1 MTKYAV
7 ATLIMLGDK
16 YVPGAIVL
24 GHSLKTVLSPA
35 IDKIVMVHGVS
46 TTAKNA
52 LKKLW
57 KVVEVPLWK
66 FESNPFLCNTPEQKK
81 RYDVWISSSYTKW
94 QLLSLTQ
101 YKKILFLD
109 ADTIVLRK
117 IDDIFEVE
125 TPAGVF
131 VNVWM
136 NRLYRHIK
144 YGNKIPSE
152 EINKAF
158 EQSSAVLVG
167 SAVLLSP
174 NANDHIGLLDLIMSN
189 LPFGY
194 KIHSGNDE
202 QSLVLYYKKKNVQ
215 WTSLPPT
222 FNNIP
227 WKSDIINP
235 SKCIVDPTDEKDNLS
250 TIFTSTTPYVVHYF
264 GIENIW
270 DMDPYDPKAW
280 DDIYPWWTLAIN
292 YIRSRPKKEQKYLLS
307 IFKLDRLDP
316 LPSKCYWCKF
326 LGIDSDH
333 AIFDSD
339 SNVVC
344 PIISH

>member
-7 ATLIMLGDK
+7 STLVMLGDN

-24 GHSLKTVLSPA
+24 GHSLKTVLPPT
-35 IDKIVMVHGVS
+35 IDKIVMVNGVS
-46 TTAKNA
+46 TAAKIA
-52 LKKLW
+52 LEKLW
-57 KVVEVPLWK
+57 KVIEVPLLN
-66 FESNPFLCNTPEQKK
+66 FESKPFLCNIPEQKK

-109 ADTIVLRK
+109 ADTIVLRR
-117 IDDIFEVE
+117 IDDIFKVE

-136 NRLYRHIK
+136 NQLYRHIP
-144 YGNKIPSE
+144 YGTKIPHSE
-152 EINKAF
+152 IDKAF

-174 NANDHIGLLDLIMSN
+174 NANDYVGLLDLIMSN

-194 KIHSGNDE
+194 NIHSGNDE
-202 QSLVLYYKKKNVQ
+202 QSLVLYYLIKNIQ

-227 WKSDIINP
+227 WKSNIINP
-235 SKCIVDPTDEKDNLS
+235 NKHVDPTDEKNTLS
-250 TIFTSTTPYVVHYF
+250 AIFTSTIPYIIHYF
-264 GIENIW
+264 GKENIW
-270 DMDPYDPKAW
+270 NMNPYSPDAW
-280 DDIYPWWTLAIN
+280 DDIYPWWTLGIN
-292 YIRSRPKKEQKYLLS
+292 YIKSRPKKEQSYLKSL
-307 IFKLDRLDP
+307 FKLDRLDS

-326 LGIDSDH
+326 LGIEYNH
-333 AIFDSD
+333 VIFDSS
-339 SNVVC
+339 SNIVC
-344 PIISH
+344 PILSL